1 MHPLAQRLTAFTRA
15 QPDDERTKPSVYRV
29 TVDNDDDTFTLGNLL
44 RDGRMK
50 FLIDH
55 AAREIALRH
64 WVLPD
69 CLHVPIAAV
78 DETAIA
84 NYIGDIEQVLAGETR
99 PTALVIRVKQPPP
112 IDPRLP
118 IWKLPASKVLHQH
131 RQVWVHF
138 AYTRYRKAYTKAFPD
153 EVIADKVL
161 SHVMNRRI
169 VTLKGFQYVRIV
181 PTSRGCN
188 SSSGFSENWGVA
200 LHSTPDQ
207 IAANRKRGAFIQY
220 ADLSDLMLMLDMKV
234 GGGIMAVVNE
244 GQKLVCPRT
253 IEG

>member
-1 MHPLAQRLTAFTRA
+1 MDRHG
-15 QPDDERTKPSVYRV
+15 D
-29 TVDNDDDTFTLGNLL
+29 TVMLGNLHC
-44 RDGRMK
+44 DQPMK
-50 FLIDH
+50 FLVDH
-55 AAREIALRH
+55 AAKEIALRR

-84 NYIGDIEQVLAGETR
+84 KYVGDIEQVLSGEAR

-118 IWKLPASKVLHQH
+118 IWKLPASKVLHQR

-138 AYTRYRKAYTKAFPD
+138 AYTRYRKAYRKAFPD

-169 VTLKGFQYVRIV
+169 AALKGFQYVRII

-207 IAANRKRGAFIQY
+207 IAANGRRGAFIQY

-234 GGGIMAVVNE
+234 GGGVMVAVNE

-253 IEG
+253 TEG

>member
-1 MHPLAQRLTAFTRA
+1 MISEMIAQMT
-15 QPDDERTKPSVYRV
+15 
-29 TVDNDDDTFTLGNLL
+29 
-44 RDGRMK
+44 

-55 AAREIALRH
+55 VAREIALRQ

-84 NYIGDIEQVLAGETR
+84 RYIGDIEEILAEGSQ
-99 PTALVIRVKQPPP
+99 PKALVVRAKEPPP
-112 IDPRLP
+112 IDLRLP
-118 IWKLPASKVLHQH
+118 VWELPASKVFHQA
-131 RQVWVHF
+131 RQVWVHI
-138 AYTRYRKAYTKAFPD
+138 AYTRYRSAYRKALPEEFT
-153 EVIADKVL
+153 ADKVL

-169 VTLKGFQYVRIV
+169 AALKGFGYVRIT

-200 LHSTPDQ
+200 LHGTADQ
-207 IAANRKRGAFIQY
+207 IAANRRRGAFIQY

-234 GGGIMAVVNE
+234 GGGVMAAVNE

-253 IEG
+253 TEG